1 MKAFTMPLRLIATGG
16 TFDKHYDPIAGQLG
30 FADTHLHAIVER
42 ARVAGDVVV
51 EVAMLVDSLDM
62 TDAHRQAVLEACRAA
77 PETAIVVV
85 HGTDTM
91 VETARV
97 LGAARLPKTIVLTGA
112 MVPCEVEGSDAL
124 FNLGFAIAC
133 AHTLGEGVW
142 IAMNAAAH
150 RWDAVRKNR
159 ALGRFEAL
167 AGDA

>member
-1 MKAFTMPLRLIATGG
+1 MSLRILATGG

-30 FADTHLHAIVER
+30 FAGTHLPAIVER
-42 ARVAGDVVV
+42 ARVAGNVAV

-62 TDAHRQAVLEACRAA
+62 TDAHREAVLAACRAA

-112 MVPCEVEGSDAL
+112 MVPYELEGSDAM
-124 FNLGFAIAC
+124 FNLGFAMAC
-133 AHTLGEGVW
+133 ARTLGEGVW

-159 ALGRFEAL
+159 ELGRFESL
-167 AGDA
+167 PGDA